1 MQDKVLTLCGGVGGA
16 KLAYGLSKIVPPE
29 DIVFLVNTG
38 DDFIHFDLNIS
49 PDLDTVMYTLAELN
63 DPKKGWGL
71 RDETWNNLESLKEY
85 GVDTWFKLG
94 DKDLATHIRRTQLLK
109 DGKKLSDV
117 TRSLSQSL
125 GVQHIILPM
134 SEKPIQTIV
143 KTDQGELSFQEY
155 FVKYQCAPKVK
166 KISNVGCE
174 TAEVPIYLK
183 ELINKNKFSGVI
195 ICPSNPY
202 LSVDPILSINEIKTF
217 LLETDIPILA
227 VSPIIA
233 NDSIKGPTSKIM
245 REMNI
250 DPSVESIAQ
259 HYSGLIDVLVMDHK
273 DTSCQPITNSM
284 TYVADSIYMSNSEEK
299 ISLATN
305 CLEQLKKLA

>member
-1 MQDKVLTLCGGVGGA
+1 MQSKVLVLCGGVGGA

-38 DDFIHFDLNIS
+38 DDFIYFDLNIS

-63 DPKKGWGL
+63 DPIKGWGL

-143 KTDQGELSFQEY
+143 KTDQGELAFQEY
-155 FVKYQCAPKVK
+155 FVKYQCAPKVE

-245 REMNI
+245 REMNV

-259 HYSGLIDVLVMDHK
+259 HYSGLIDVLVIDHK
-273 DTSCQPITNSM
+273 DTSSQPITDSM
-284 TYVADSIYMSNSEEK
+284 TYVADSIYMSNLEEK
-299 ISLATN
+299 KN
-305 CLEQLKKLA
+305 

>member
-1 MQDKVLTLCGGVGGA
+1 MQSKVLVLCGGVGGG
-16 KLAYGLSKIVPPE
+16 KLAYGLSKIMSPE

-49 PDLDTVMYTLAELN
+49 PDLDTVMYTLAGLN

-71 RDETWNNLESLKEY
+71 RDETWKNLESLKEY

-143 KTDQGELSFQEY
+143 KTDQGELAFQEY
-155 FVKYQCAPKVK
+155 FVKYQCTPKVK
-166 KISNVGCE
+166 EISNVGCE

-259 HYSGLIDVLVMDHK
+259 HYSGLIDVLVIDHK
-273 DTSCQPITNSM
+273 DTSCQPVTDSM
-284 TYVADSIYMSNSEEK
+284 TYVTDSIYMSNSEEK

>member
-1 MQDKVLTLCGGVGGA
+1 MQGKVLALCGGVGGA

-125 GVQHIILPM
+125 GVRHTILPM
-134 SEKPIQTIV
+134 AENPVQTIV
-143 KTDQGELSFQEY
+143 KTDQGDLTFQEY

-166 KISNVGCE
+166 KISNVGSE

-259 HYSGLIDVLVMDHK
+259 HYSGLIDVLVIDHK
-273 DTSCQPITNSM
+273 DTSCQPITDSM

>member
-1 MQDKVLTLCGGVGGA
+1 M
-16 KLAYGLSKIVPPE
+16 
-29 DIVFLVNTG
+29 
-38 DDFIHFDLNIS
+38 
-49 PDLDTVMYTLAELN
+49 AEN
-63 DPKKGWGL
+63 P
-71 RDETWNNLESLKEY
+71 
-85 GVDTWFKLG
+85 V
-94 DKDLATHIRRTQLLK
+94 
-109 DGKKLSDV
+109 
-117 TRSLSQSL
+117 
-125 GVQHIILPM
+125 
-134 SEKPIQTIV
+134 QTIV
-143 KTDQGELSFQEY
+143 KTDQGDLTFQEY

-259 HYSGLIDVLVMDHK
+259 HYSGLIDVLVIDHK
-273 DTSCQPITNSM
+273 DANCHPMTDSM
-284 TYVADSIYMSNSEEK
+284 TFMVDSIYMSNSEEN
-299 ISLATN
+299 ISLATS

>member
-1 MQDKVLTLCGGVGGA
+1 MQGKVLALCGGVGGA
-16 KLAYGLSKIVPPE
+16 KLAYGLSKIVPPK

-117 TRSLSQSL
+117 TKSLSQSL

-143 KTDQGELSFQEY
+143 KTDQGELAFQEY

-166 KISNVGCE
+166 KISYVGCE

-183 ELINKNKFSGVI
+183 ELINKNIFSGVI

-259 HYSGLIDVLVMDHK
+259 HYSGLIDVLVIDHK
-273 DTSCQPITNSM
+273 DTSCQPITDSM

-305 CLEQLKKLA
+305 CLEQIKKLA

>member
-1 MQDKVLTLCGGVGGA
+1 
-16 KLAYGLSKIVPPE
+16 
-29 DIVFLVNTG
+29 
-38 DDFIHFDLNIS
+38 
-49 PDLDTVMYTLAELN
+49 MYTLAELN

-71 RDETWNNLESLKEY
+71 RDETWNNLEILKEY
-85 GVDTWFKLG
+85 GVDTWFQLG

-109 DGKKLSDV
+109 DGMKLSDI

-134 SEKPIQTIV
+134 SENPVQTIV
-143 KTDQGELSFQEY
+143 KTDQGELCFQEY
-155 FVKYQCAPKVK
+155 FVKHQCAPKVEQ
-166 KISNVGCE
+166 INYVGNE
-174 TAEVPIYLK
+174 TAEIPIYLK
-183 ELINKNKFSGVI
+183 ELINKNKLSGVI

-217 LLETDIPILA
+217 LLETSIPILA

-259 HYSGLIDVLVMDHK
+259 HYSGLIDVLVIDHK
-273 DTSCQPITNSM
+273 DANCHPMTDSM
-284 TYVADSIYMSNSEEK
+284 TFIVDSIYMSNSEEK

>member
-1 MQDKVLTLCGGVGGA
+1 MQGKVLALCGGVGGA
-16 KLAYGLSKIVPPE
+16 KLAYGLSKVVPPE
-29 DIVFLVNTG
+29 EIVFLVNTG

-117 TRSLSQSL
+117 TKSLSQSL

-143 KTDQGELSFQEY
+143 KTDQGELAFQEY

-183 ELINKNKFSGVI
+183 ELINKNKLSGVI

-217 LLETDIPILA
+217 LLETSIPILA
-227 VSPIIA
+227 ISPIIA

-245 REMNI
+245 REMKIN
-250 DPSVESIAQ
+250 PSVESIAQ
-259 HYSGLIDVLVMDHK
+259 HYSELIDVLVIDHK
-273 DTSCQPITNSM
+273 DANCQPMTDSM
-284 TYVADSIYMSNSEEK
+284 TFIVDSIYMSNSEDK

-305 CLEQLKKLA
+305 CLEKIKELS

>member
-1 MQDKVLTLCGGVGGA
+1 MQSKVLVLCGGVGGA
-16 KLAYGLSKIVPPE
+16 KLAYGLSKIVPPK

-85 GVDTWFKLG
+85 GVDTWFQLG

-109 DGKKLSDV
+109 DGMKLSDI

-134 SEKPIQTIV
+134 SENPVQTIV
-143 KTDQGELSFQEY
+143 KTDQGELCFQEY
-155 FVKYQCAPKVK
+155 FVKYQCEPKVEQIK
-166 KISNVGCE
+166 YVGNE
-174 TAEVPIYLK
+174 TAETSIYLK
-183 ELINKNKFSGVI
+183 ELINKNKLSGVI

-202 LSVDPILSINEIKTF
+202 LSVDPILSIKEIKTF
-217 LLETDIPILA
+217 LLETSIPILA

-245 REMNI
+245 REMDI

-259 HYSGLIDVLVMDHK
+259 HYSGLIDVLVIDHK
-273 DTSCQPITNSM
+273 DTNCQPITDSM

-299 ISLATN
+299 ISLANN
-305 CLEQLKKLA
+305 CIEQIKKLA

>member
-1 MQDKVLTLCGGVGGA
+1 MKGKVLALCGGVGGA
-16 KLAYGLSKIVPPE
+16 KLAYGLSKIVPPK

-85 GVDTWFKLG
+85 GVDTWFQLG

-109 DGKKLSDV
+109 DGMKLSDI

-134 SEKPIQTIV
+134 SENPVQTIV
-143 KTDQGELSFQEY
+143 KTDQGELCFQEY
-155 FVKYQCAPKVK
+155 FVKYQCEPKVEQIK
-166 KISNVGCE
+166 YVGNE
-174 TAEVPIYLK
+174 TAETPIYLK
-183 ELINKNKFSGVI
+183 ELINKNKLSGVI

-202 LSVDPILSINEIKTF
+202 LSVDPILSIKEIKTF

-227 VSPIIA
+227 VSPIID

-245 REMNI
+245 REMDI

-259 HYSGLIDVLVMDHK
+259 HYSGLIDVLVIDHK
-273 DTSCQPITNSM
+273 DTNCQPITDSM

-299 ISLATN
+299 ISLANN
-305 CLEQLKKLA
+305 CIEQIKKLA